1 VPAGTPAVRV
11 RDVAVTIRTITS
23 DDAPGY
29 VRTIRTSF
37 LAPPQSA
44 QALAAR
50 AEFWLERLRPDL
62 SRAWGAFDGGTCVG
76 SCRTVPFEL
85 TVPGG
90 GTVPADGVTAVTV
103 APTHRRRG
111 LLTGLMGEGLRA
123 AADRGDA
130 VSILIAA
137 EWRIYGRFGFG
148 VATEDAVW
156 EVDRTRAAVGP
167 PVGVVEAVEIGELRK
182 LAPPVYDA
190 ARRARPG
197 GIDRPEP
204 RWDLD
209 FGLAHVEG
217 EQPDWTGRAAV
228 HRDAAGD
235 VDGYLRWHAEDSWEG
250 MLPTGTLHVDELVTT
265 SAAAYADL
273 WRFALGVDLIA
284 RVRASERP
292 VDEPLPWLLADGRA
306 ARQVQRWDRLWLR
319 PLDVP
324 AALTG
329 RGYFAS
335 GRTVLEVVDSGGY
348 AAGRFALDAGPDGAE
363 CRPTTRSADLTL
375 PAAVLGA
382 VYLGGTRL
390 RTLAGAGLVD
400 EHRPGAVEAADRLL
414 AGDVLPYCPLHF

>member
-1 VPAGTPAVRV
+1 
-11 RDVAVTIRTITS
+11 VAATIRTITP
-23 DDAPGY
+23 DDAVGY
-29 VRTIRTSF
+29 LRTIRATF
-37 LAPPQSA
+37 LAPPPSP
-44 QALAAR
+44 QALQAR
-50 AEFWLERLRPDL
+50 ADFWLERMRPDL

-76 SCRTVPFEL
+76 SFRTVPFEL

-90 GTVPADGVTAVTV
+90 RTVPADGVTAVTV

-111 LLTGLMGEGLRA
+111 LLTGLMAEGLRA

-137 EWRIYGRFGFG
+137 EWRIYGRYGFG

-156 EVDRTRAAVGP
+156 EVDRLRAAAGP
-167 PVGVVEAVEIGELRK
+167 PVGTVEAVEIGELRK

-190 ARRARPG
+190 ARRSRPG

-209 FGLAHVEG
+209 LGLAHADG
-217 EQPDWTGRAAV
+217 EQPEWTGRAVV
-228 HRDAAGD
+228 HRDASGE

-250 MLPTGTLHVDELVTT
+250 MLPTGTLHVDELATA

-273 WRFALGVDLIA
+273 WRFALGVDLLA

-319 PLDVP
+319 VLDVP
-324 AALTG
+324 AALAG
-329 RGYFAS
+329 RGYLTA
-335 GRTVLEVVDSGGY
+335 GRTVLEVVDPGGY
-348 AAGRFALDAGPDGAE
+348 AAGRFALEAGPEGAE
-363 CRPTTRSADLTL
+363 CRPTTDSADLTL

-382 VYLGGTRL
+382 AYLGGTRL
-390 RTLAGAGLVD
+390 RTLAAAGLVD
-400 EHRPGAVEAADRLL
+400 EDRAGAVEAADRLL
-414 AGDVLPYCPLHF
+414 VGDQVPFCPLHF